1 MIHKKNEPVFKE
13 VMEFSFVE
21 ISKNVENVPDK
32 IIHSEEICGYGPSI
46 ENLKDNFDVK
56 KYIIETAKERNLPS
70 CEVFVNVTYSQLGTD
85 EEYEDSD
92 EILFYYSKKTGEVQ
106 SEFDIEEGEEKW
118 Y

>member
-21 ISKNVENVPDK
+21 ISKDAENLSDK

-46 ENLKDNFDVK
+46 ENLKGGFDIK
-56 KYIIETAKERNLPS
+56 KHIAETAKDRHLPS

-92 EILFYYSKKTGEVQ
+92 EILFYYDKTTGEVQ
-106 SEFDIEEGEEKW
+106 SEFDIEEGKEL
-118 Y
+118 